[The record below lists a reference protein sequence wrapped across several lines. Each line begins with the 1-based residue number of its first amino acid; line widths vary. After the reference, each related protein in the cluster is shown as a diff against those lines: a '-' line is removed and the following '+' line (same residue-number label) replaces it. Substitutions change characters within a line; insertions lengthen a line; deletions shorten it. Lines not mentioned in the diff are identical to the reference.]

1 MGYLLFS
8 PLVQGARPALTPAS
22 TIPWVAVGL
31 ARNIKTT
38 IRRILRLVSKAPM
51 EK

>member
-1 MGYLLFS
+1 M
-8 PLVQGARPALTPAS
+8 
-22 TIPWVAVGL
+22 PWVAVGL

-38 IRRILRLVSKAPM
+38 IRRIFRLVSKAPR